1 MPTIISISSF
11 EDLQRHSGELNS
23 NHPNS
28 NGYILDLSCY
38 TNFIRPLFVVTIAQ
52 FVRYYRNRGFS
63 FINIVLDSNTENQ
76 SSNYLKSIDFEN
88 RFNNN
93 FESSIE
99 FRFPNSSLP
108 ITTVTAADIENKQLE
123 ITRFLERK
131 GIEKDFT
138 AIQVCLAEI
147 LNNCFDHANSETG
160 VIVHAQYFRSTHTI
174 WLAVCDTG
182 VGLPIC
188 VNNYLASKGL
198 STISSEEA
206 IRWAFT
212 NTNTTQSTPS
222 NKGLGLNN
230 VLDQTKA
237 NRGALRM
244 ITHDKWV
251 LQTDRIDLRMRD
263 TKHFFGTAIEI
274 EINIDRLDP
283 IDLADFSYYE

>member
-1 MPTIISISSF
+1 M
-11 EDLQRHSGELNS
+11 
-23 NHPNS
+23 
-28 NGYILDLSCY
+28 
-38 TNFIRPLFVVTIAQ
+38 
-52 FVRYYRNRGFS
+52 RYYRNRGFS
-63 FINIVLDSNTENQ
+63 FINIVLDSNPENQ

-88 RFNNN
+88 RFNSN
-93 FESSIE
+93 FESFRE

-160 VIVHAQYFRSTHTI
+160 VKVHAQYFRSTHTI

-182 VGLPIC
+182 VGLPTCI
-188 VNNYLASKGL
+188 NNYLSSQGL

-206 IRWAFT
+206 IKWAFT

-251 LQTDRIDLRMRD
+251 LHNDRIDLIMRD

-274 EINIDRLDP
+274 EESEGERINTKFQNVCLILVCLISSYRYVKINSLHLKL
-283 IDLADFSYYE
+283 IFRNIFSSSTYTIRRAVSNI